1 MSRLRL
7 ELAVLV
13 TLLASLLTVPL
24 PLPHVAIAMAWA
36 VLTAVHLV
44 RRRRIYAALL
54 RSGRHRVRV
63 AATTA
68 LIGSAVVAT
77 LSGFA
82 QWAGVAA
89 AAIPWH
95 AGSSTLL
102 VVLTVAHAAS
112 RLWPVRRRHV
122 TLIVKHSGWNAEGVV
137 ARLVKAD
144 LVEPGR
150 VDAGSRWTMRC
161 ADRTPHGSQP
171 ALGIVDD
178 LLDLPGHALVSRRRV
193 PTHRSHSLIRETPR
207 AAGI

>member
-1 MSRLRL
+1 
-7 ELAVLV
+7 
-13 TLLASLLTVPL
+13 
-24 PLPHVAIAMAWA
+24 VAIAMAWA

-44 RRRRIYAALL
+44 RRRRIYVALL

-68 LIGSAVVAT
+68 LIGCAVVAT

-89 AAIPWH
+89 AIPWH

-102 VVLTVAHAAS
+102 VVLAVAHAAS

-150 VDAGSRWTMRC
+150 VDAGSR
-161 ADRTPHGSQP
+161 
-171 ALGIVDD
+171 
-178 LLDLPGHALVSRRRV
+178 
-193 PTHRSHSLIRETPR
+193 
-207 AAGI
+207 